1 MPAVVFEHV
10 FKRID
15 QREILK
21 DITLAVEQGDIF
33 GFLGP
38 NGAGKTTSIRIALG
52 LLQPTSGTVA
62 ILGRDPVDG
71 EVRRKIGFVLEVD
84 GLYDDMTAHDN
95 LAYYAQ
101 VYGLSGA
108 SRRIAENVEL
118 AGLADRIGDKVGTY
132 SKGMRQR
139 LALART
145 LLHDPEI
152 LILDEPTAGVDPT
165 GQIEVRQTLLDM
177 VRKAGKTVFLSS
189 HNLDEVQRICNRIA
203 LIHMGEIRLSGELA
217 EIERQMSHGLVTI
230 ETDGLVPAQ
239 VVMELRNVPGV
250 AVQSQNASVLTL
262 SANGTADIPAVV
274 HLLDSRGVR
283 IEQVR
288 RQEASLEDIYTA
300 IMKEAEGA

>member
-84 GLYDDMTAHDN
+84 GLYDDMTAQDN

-101 VYGLSGA
+101 IYRLSDA
-108 SRRIAENVEL
+108 SRKVVENVEL

-165 GQIEVRQTLLDM
+165 GQIEVRQTLLNM

-189 HNLDEVQRICNRIA
+189 HNLDEVQRICNRVA
-203 LIHMGEIRLSGELA
+203 LIHNGEIRLSGQLA
-217 EIERQMSHGLVTI
+217 EIERDMSRGPVVI
-230 ETDGLVPAQ
+230 ETDDPVPAQ
-239 VVMELRNVPGV
+239 VVMELRNLPGV